1 VPGVGFVKVSER
13 MGGLRQAAGLVRPSA
28 LAVLRQAGVVEPRSV
43 FTLLTAMP
51 RLVGRGGTLGLI
63 SHVNAR
69 AVGAT
74 PAVHD
79 RRGTLT
85 WRDLDR
91 RANRFARAMAR
102 LGVRPGQRV
111 ATVLRNGREMVEV
124 LFGAQ
129 KLGVVACPL
138 NTWAKPAELRAALEG
153 AEPRLLIHE
162 LAHEDQVR
170 VAAPEGLPRV
180 AVGETTEQQAGTV
193 PYEELLAGHSDRP
206 LGPFTRDRGSAQIVI
221 HTSGTTGKPKGASRD
236 AANQGVR
243 SLTALLEEIPLQRR
257 DVILCPAPLFH
268 AFGLLAL
275 TLGSLLGATLV
286 FPERFDPEEC
296 LALIERHAA
305 TACAFVPVML
315 NRIVSLPAETRSRC
329 DLSSVRIVLVSGSSL
344 PGDLRDAA
352 GELFGP
358 VLHDLYGSTEAG
370 WVAVARPEDMAEH
383 PGTVGRPVP
392 GVEVAVLGDDD
403 EPVPSGQVGNL
414 HVRSDAVFQ
423 GYTGGEKAQV
433 RDGYLSLG
441 DLGKVDRDG
450 YLYVEGRADD
460 MVVIGGENVYPAEV
474 EAVIRKLNGVDE
486 VAVAGVPDPEYGQ
499 VLAAF
504 VVGSADQ
511 ERVVEACREALA
523 SYKVPRRVEHVDR
536 LPRNATGKVLVR
548 ELIDRQP
555 EKE

>member
-1 VPGVGFVKVSER
+1 MSER
-13 MGGLRQAAGLVRPSA
+13 IGGLRQAAGLVRPSA
-28 LAVLRQAGVVEPRSV
+28 LATLRRAGVAEPRSV
-43 FTLLTAMP
+43 FTLLTALP
-51 RLVGRGGTLGLI
+51 RFLSRGGTLGLI
-63 SHVNAR
+63 SHINAR
-69 AVGAT
+69 AVGAS
-74 PAVHD
+74 PAIHD

-91 RANRFARAMAR
+91 RANRFARAAAG

-111 ATVLRNGREMVEV
+111 ATVLRNGRETVEV

-129 KLGVVACPL
+129 KLGVVVCPL

-153 AEPRLLIHE
+153 AGPSLLVHE
-162 LAHEDQVR
+162 LAHREQVEA
-170 VAAPEGLPRV
+170 AAPQTLPRV
-180 AVGETTEQQAGTV
+180 AVGETTEQVVGTA
-193 PYEELLAGHSDRP
+193 PYEELLAGYSDRP
-206 LGPFTRDRGSAQIVI
+206 LGPFTRDRGSARIVI

-243 SLTALLEEIPLQRR
+243 PLLALLETILLQRR

-268 AFGLLAL
+268 AFGLLTL

-286 FPERFDPEEC
+286 LPERFDPEEC
-296 LALIERHAA
+296 LALVERHAV

-315 NRIVSLPAETRSRC
+315 NRMVEMPGETRRRH
-329 DLSSVRIVLVSGSSL
+329 DLSSVRIVVVSGSSL
-344 PGDLRDAA
+344 PGHLRDSA

-370 WVAVARPEDMAEH
+370 WVAVARPEDIAEH

-392 GVEVAVLGDDD
+392 GVEVAVLGEDGA
-403 EPVPSGQVGNL
+403 PVPPGQVGTL

-423 GYTGGEKAQV
+423 GYTGGEEAEE

-441 DLGKVDRDG
+441 DLGRLDRGG

-460 MVVIGGENVYPAEV
+460 MVVVGGENVYPAEV
-474 EAVIRKLNGVDE
+474 EEVIRRLEGVAE

-511 ERVVEACREALA
+511 DRVVEACREALA
-523 SYKVPRRVEHVDR
+523 SYKVPRRVERVDR

-548 ELIDRQP
+548 ELIEQLP

>member
-1 VPGVGFVKVSER
+1 VSER
-13 MGGLRQAAGLVRPSA
+13 IGGLRQAAGLVRPSA
-28 LAVLRQAGVVEPRSV
+28 LAVLRRAGVVEPRSG
-43 FTLLTAMP
+43 FTLLTALP
-51 RLVGRGGTLGLI
+51 RFLGRGGTLGLI

-69 AVGAT
+69 AVGAS
-74 PAVHD
+74 PAIHD

-91 RANRFARAMAR
+91 RANRFARAMAG

-129 KLGVVACPL
+129 KLGVVVCPL

-153 AEPRLLIHE
+153 AEPSLLVHE
-162 LAHEDQVR
+162 LAHHEQVEA
-170 VAAPEGLPRV
+170 AAPEALTRV
-180 AVGETTEQQAGTV
+180 AVGEATEQMVGIT

-236 AANQGVR
+236 AASQGVR
-243 SLTALLEEIPLQRR
+243 SLTALLETIPLHRR

-268 AFGLLAL
+268 AFGLLTL

-286 FPERFDPEEC
+286 LSERFDPEEC

-305 TACAFVPVML
+305 TAGAFVPVML
-315 NRIVSLPAETRSRC
+315 NRIVALPGDTRGRY
-329 DLSSVRIVLVSGSSL
+329 DLSSVRIVMVSGSSL

-370 WVAVARPEDMAEH
+370 WVAVARPEDIAEH

-392 GVEVAVLGDDD
+392 GVEVAVFGEDNA
-403 EPVPSGQVGNL
+403 PVLPGEVGTL

-423 GYTGGEKAQV
+423 GYTGGEEAEG

-441 DLGKVDRDG
+441 DLGRLDQDG
-450 YLYVEGRADD
+450 YLFVEGRADD

-474 EAVIRKLNGVDE
+474 EEVIRTLEGVDD

-511 ERVVEACREALA
+511 DRVVEACREALA
-523 SYKVPRRVEHVDR
+523 SYKVPRRVERVDW

-548 ELIDRQP
+548 ELIAQLP

>member
-1 VPGVGFVKVSER
+1 
-13 MGGLRQAAGLVRPSA
+13 MGGLRQAADLIRPSA
-28 LAVLRQAGVVEPRSV
+28 LATLRRAGVVEPRSV
-43 FTLLTAMP
+43 FTLLMALP
-51 RLVGRGGTLGLI
+51 RFLSLGGTLGLI
-63 SHVNAR
+63 GHINAR
-69 AVGAT
+69 AVGAS
-74 PAVHD
+74 PAIHD
-79 RRGTLT
+79 RRGTLN

-91 RANRFARAMAR
+91 RANRFARAAAG
-102 LGVRPGQRV
+102 LGIRPGQRV

-129 KLGVVACPL
+129 KLGVVVCPL

-153 AEPRLLIHE
+153 AEPSLLVHE
-162 LAHEDQVR
+162 LAHREQVGA
-170 VAAPEGLPRV
+170 AAPEGLPRV
-180 AVGETTEQQAGTV
+180 AVGETTEQLAGIT

-206 LGPFTRDRGSAQIVI
+206 LVPFTRDRGSAQIVI

-236 AANQGVR
+236 AADQGVR
-243 SLTALLEEIPLQRR
+243 SLTALLDTIPLHRR
-257 DVILCPAPLFH
+257 DVILCAAPLFH
-268 AFGLLAL
+268 TFGLLVL

-286 FPERFDPEEC
+286 LPERFDPEEC
-296 LALIERHAA
+296 LALIERHAV

-315 NRIVSLPAETRSRC
+315 NRMVSLPTEPRGRH
-329 DLSSVRIVLVSGSSL
+329 DLSSVRIVMVSGSSL

-352 GELFGP
+352 GQLFGP

-370 WVAVARPEDMAEH
+370 WVAVARPEDIAEH

-392 GVEVAVLGDDD
+392 GVEVAVLGDDGTPMPPG
-403 EPVPSGQVGNL
+403 EVGTL

-423 GYTGGEKAQV
+423 GYTGGEETEE

-441 DLGKVDRDG
+441 DLGRLDRDG

-460 MVVIGGENVYPAEV
+460 MVVVGGENVYPAEI
-474 EAVIRKLNGVDE
+474 EEVIRRLEHVED

-504 VVGSADQ
+504 VVGAADQ
-511 ERVVEACREALA
+511 DRVVKACREALA
-523 SYKVPRRVEHVDR
+523 SYKVPRRVERVER

-548 ELIDRQP
+548 ELIDGSQAS
-555 EKE
+555 EE